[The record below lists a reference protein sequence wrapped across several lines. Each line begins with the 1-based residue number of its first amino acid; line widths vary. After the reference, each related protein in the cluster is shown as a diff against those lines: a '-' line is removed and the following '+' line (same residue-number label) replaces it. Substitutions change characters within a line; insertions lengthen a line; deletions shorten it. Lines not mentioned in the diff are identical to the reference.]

1 LNLVNLNN
9 CNNNIILKSQY
20 YNKNDLIE
28 EDKFS
33 ENIIK
38 KQKEFD
44 DLNQISQSINYF
56 LLLCSQDT
64 FMGKNIFQEF
74 DYQLDL
80 GIKQN
85 NLFNDFNKNKFKEAC
100 FMILFNNFSPLDN
113 NNYIVF
119 LSFFQHLCDHRKFEI
134 LNNSIYYDKLIS
146 LYGRYSNSK
155 IFIDKYSSI
164 LCKIFIM
171 EIEDNRRDNFII
183 DKLYNYIYNL
193 KYANKK
199 LHKNNEIQMNYENF
213 YFFVNLIK
221 NISFYYKKLKNIR
234 IAYDILIYLTNFIKK
249 IRNLI
254 KREENNNNNNNSINL
269 QIYQNFDLTL
279 INFDYNKND
288 FFTTLNES
296 IQIPLS
302 NFISAYIILFN
313 NYYKIK
319 HQYLTSNKY
328 DCCIINTITYLE
340 ISMIKNNRKKNVQII
355 IKLLNIYINILF
367 TKALIDYEGISNYLK
382 NSLRLLKKEIKT
394 ISNNYSLFNKSL
406 QFTTFHLFIIYNV
419 ILIILIE
426 IYKKNAK
433 LSDLISKHNKVLI
446 DISNYNHFM
455 GTHFYPKNENIR
467 NFNLEQFIDISSHIE
482 VFNIQKNTFLK
493 IIEIFQ
499 KNLFNDEDGEDDS
512 QYSLHRYRSRT
523 LYQKDKN
530 SDISININSNNNY
543 YSNEIQNYLN
553 NNILSDSFSKNSNM
567 NKTYVSSEVHF
578 SKNQQKYLSNIDIIS
593 ENIKLPFKDNN
604 SINYSEQNKTIDI
617 MSDKGT
623 FKCNLKI

>member
-1 LNLVNLNN
+1 
-9 CNNNIILKSQY
+9 
-20 YNKNDLIE
+20 
-28 EDKFS
+28 
-33 ENIIK
+33 
-38 KQKEFD
+38 
-44 DLNQISQSINYF
+44 
-56 LLLCSQDT
+56 
-64 FMGKNIFQEF
+64 
-74 DYQLDL
+74 
-80 GIKQN
+80 
-85 NLFNDFNKNKFKEAC
+85 
-100 FMILFNNFSPLDN
+100 
-113 NNYIVF
+113 
-119 LSFFQHLCDHRKFEI
+119 
-134 LNNSIYYDKLIS
+134 
-146 LYGRYSNSK
+146 
-155 IFIDKYSSI
+155 
-164 LCKIFIM
+164 
-171 EIEDNRRDNFII
+171 
-183 DKLYNYIYNL
+183 
-193 KYANKK
+193 
-199 LHKNNEIQMNYENF
+199 
-213 YFFVNLIK
+213 
-221 NISFYYKKLKNIR
+221 
-234 IAYDILIYLTNFIKK
+234 
-249 IRNLI
+249 
-254 KREENNNNNNNSINL
+254 
-269 QIYQNFDLTL
+269 
-279 INFDYNKND
+279 
-288 FFTTLNES
+288 
-296 IQIPLS
+296 
-302 NFISAYIILFN
+302 
-313 NYYKIK
+313 
-319 HQYLTSNKY
+319 
-328 DCCIINTITYLE
+328 
-340 ISMIKNNRKKNVQII
+340 MIKNNRKKNVQII

-367 TKALIDYEGISNYLK
+367 TKALIDHEGISNYLK

-433 LSDLISKHNKVLI
+433 LSDLTSKHNKVLI

-553 NNILSDSFSKNSNM
+553 NNFLSDSFSKNSNM

-623 FKCNLKI
+623 FNCNLKI

>member
-1 LNLVNLNN
+1 
-9 CNNNIILKSQY
+9 
-20 YNKNDLIE
+20 
-28 EDKFS
+28 
-33 ENIIK
+33 
-38 KQKEFD
+38 
-44 DLNQISQSINYF
+44 
-56 LLLCSQDT
+56 
-64 FMGKNIFQEF
+64 
-74 DYQLDL
+74 
-80 GIKQN
+80 
-85 NLFNDFNKNKFKEAC
+85 
-100 FMILFNNFSPLDN
+100 
-113 NNYIVF
+113 
-119 LSFFQHLCDHRKFEI
+119 
-134 LNNSIYYDKLIS
+134 
-146 LYGRYSNSK
+146 
-155 IFIDKYSSI
+155 
-164 LCKIFIM
+164 
-171 EIEDNRRDNFII
+171 
-183 DKLYNYIYNL
+183 
-193 KYANKK
+193 
-199 LHKNNEIQMNYENF
+199 
-213 YFFVNLIK
+213 
-221 NISFYYKKLKNIR
+221 
-234 IAYDILIYLTNFIKK
+234 
-249 IRNLI
+249 
-254 KREENNNNNNNSINL
+254 
-269 QIYQNFDLTL
+269 
-279 INFDYNKND
+279 
-288 FFTTLNES
+288 
-296 IQIPLS
+296 
-302 NFISAYIILFN
+302 
-313 NYYKIK
+313 
-319 HQYLTSNKY
+319 
-328 DCCIINTITYLE
+328 
-340 ISMIKNNRKKNVQII
+340 MIKNNRKKNVQII

-367 TKALIDYEGISNYLK
+367 TKTLIDYEGISNYLK

-433 LSDLISKHNKVLI
+433 LSDLTSKHNKVLI

-482 VFNIQKNTFLK
+482 VFNIEKNTFLK

-553 NNILSDSFSKNSNM
+553 NNFLSDSFSKNSNM